1 MVLLCLCLCLLS
13 ISPRAE
19 LLARPTISISQDT
32 AIEQRG
38 QVTLFCDTKNANVT
52 IHWFAN
58 NVPLVFH
65 ERMLLSTDG
74 KKLTILT
81 VRREDSGTYKCKA
94 EGFRQVQSSDP
105 TFLTVNCESLSVLP
119 SSSLIPLSG

>member
-58 NVPLVFH
+58 DVPLVFH

>member
-1 MVLLCLCLCLLS
+1 M
-13 ISPRAE
+13 
-19 LLARPTISISQDT
+19 
-32 AIEQRG
+32 
-38 QVTLFCDTKNANVT
+38 TLFCDTKNANVT